1 MMNNI
6 KTKNLEIFSYF
17 KFSDDSSNLELD
29 DKKINFIYA
38 NNGAGKST
46 LGKYLNSI
54 HKEDFYLIDIDNN
67 VYIQNSNKMIISK
80 NILEIKNLEH
90 KIENTYNI
98 FSREVTNII
107 NRYNLSIN
115 SSIWKKLIKPFYI
128 LKGFNNLVSITNK
141 SKKHIQNL
149 KLDYNQIINLNSE
162 LNNFNVQ
169 FFENF
174 YTQLD
179 SEQLLNNEFENI
191 LELKKDIES
200 KIANIEIE
208 IKDQIIKEFK
218 KTNIDIYILEKI
230 YFLIIGLDKMDKCYI
245 CNSDIRD
252 FDDIKLSMK
261 KRINELKNKFDS
273 LFDLKDKLN
282 KWDEIFNTHLVKEY
296 INHKFKNIILVIN
309 QSYENLSN
317 YLLNYF
323 FDLKNMMNDDEK
335 IKLINDLENNIIK
348 IQKLEEERILKSINN
363 EDFNVFKSIINN
375 LVGEGRIK
383 FNFKSDKFIE
393 INLDN
398 QINLPFSSGEI
409 KIISFI
415 FSLMYFISSFE
426 DYKKRYIIVDDI
438 DESFD
443 NLNIINFVHVI
454 KTFFYD
460 YKIKFLILTHNNQLI
475 KQIYDSGVR
484 EINIFLIYKH
494 ITFER
499 NLIKLNDKNIN
510 DEISYLGFKS
520 GIQLLKKRISKEL
533 SNFNDEKFIFIFIYT
548 QWILRIIKL
557 ITNNKDIN
565 KNYSPILILK
575 YENLFDNSNKDESIG
590 IFNKAKNEFKE
601 FYNLDEKNNLFDIS
615 YDHFVQKIKNI
626 KNSLLNL
633 KIEFNNISYIMSSN
647 ITNIVKFIILREMIK
662 SYLIK
667 LNNDSIEVIN
677 NESVRLILNK
687 LHFKEK
693 ISLENK
699 KKLNYLWNFLST
711 YCHIE
716 INPSLLLSG
725 IELNDF
731 IVHKIINDVFE
742 LIGKGENRK

>member
-1 MMNNI
+1 MNI

-17 KFSDDSSNLELD
+17 KFSDYSSNLDLD

-98 FSREVTNII
+98 FSREVKNLI
-107 NRYNLSIN
+107 NRHNLSIN
-115 SSIWKKLIKPFYI
+115 SSIWKKLIKPYYI
-128 LKGFNNLVSITNK
+128 LKRFNNLVSITNK
-141 SKKHIQNL
+141 SKKDIQNL

-169 FFENF
+169 FSENV
-174 YTQLD
+174 YTQLN

-200 KIANIEIE
+200 KITNIEIE

-218 KTNIDIYILEKI
+218 KTNIDIYILEEI
-230 YFLIIGLDKMDKCYI
+230 YSLIISLDKMDKCYI
-245 CNSDIRD
+245 CNSNIRD

-261 KRINELKNKFDS
+261 KRINELKNKFDG

-282 KWDEIFNTHLVKEY
+282 KWDEIFNTDLVKEY
-296 INHKFKNIILVIN
+296 INHKFENIILVIN

-323 FDLKNMMNDDEK
+323 FDLRNMMNDNEK

-348 IQKLEEERILKSINN
+348 IQKLEEERILKSINK

-375 LVGEGRIK
+375 LVGEDRIK

-426 DYKKRYIIVDDI
+426 DYKERYIIVDDI

-460 YKIKFLILTHNNQLI
+460 YKIKFLILTHNNKFI
-475 KQIYDSGVR
+475 KQINDSGVR
-484 EINIFLIYKH
+484 EINIFLIYKL

-548 QWILRIIKL
+548 QWILRIINL

-575 YENLFDNSNKDESIG
+575 YKNLFDNSNKEESIG
-590 IFNKAKNEFKE
+590 IFNEAKNEFKK

-615 YDHFVQKIKNI
+615 YDDFIKKIKDI

-633 KIEFNNISYIMSSN
+633 KIEFNNISYIMSTN

-667 LNNDSIEVIN
+667 LNNDSKEVIDN
-677 NESVRLILNK
+677 TSVRLILNK
-687 LHFKEK
+687 LHSREI

-731 IVHKIINDVFE
+731 IVHKIINDVIE
-742 LIGKGENRK
+742 LIGKGENSK

>member
-647 ITNIVKFIILREMIK
+647 ITNIVKFIILRDMIK